1 VAHRKRVIS
10 ALGSLAMLAAV
21 IAAVLAAMIAGAA
34 QAGSRTLALARPLP
48 NLVRQKEHVT
58 VRGTVTGVP
67 RRTEVALEL
76 KRTRTW
82 VIVANVRAE
91 RAGGFAIHWPV
102 PKDEQVGPV
111 SLRIA
116 ALSRRGA
123 LLAATAS
130 VMSAIGPAAVYCARP
145 VPPMTNIPA
154 GDGWILGGVYAQ
166 GGPYPGFY
174 ACSDKPYT
182 ITATAT
188 DGKITATAEI
198 AANHSY
204 TLIVPPGRYSLSSG
218 PCRGQATVVAAKPT
232 SANTYCDYP

>member
-10 ALGSLAMLAAV
+10 GLGSMVLLAAV
-21 IAAVLAAMIAGAA
+21 IAGVA
-34 QAGSRTLALARPLP
+34 QAGPPALALAHPLP
-48 NLVRQKEHVT
+48 SLVRQKELVT
-58 VRGTVTGVP
+58 VKGTITGVP

-76 KRTRTW
+76 KRTRVW
-82 VIVANVRAE
+82 VIVASVRAE
-91 RAGGFAIHWPV
+91 AFTIHWRV
-102 PKDEQVGPV
+102 GRKEQVGPV
-111 SLRIA
+111 SLRVA
-116 ALSRRGA
+116 VLSRREA
-123 LLAATAS
+123 VLAATAP
-130 VMSAIGPAAVYCARP
+130 VPSAVGEAAVFCTRP

-188 DGKITATAEI
+188 DGKITASANI